1 LRLKDML
8 LLSIDSLLTIGLKI
22 IENM

>member
-8 LLSIDSLLTIGLKI
+8 LLRIDSLLTIGLKI